1 MVVQNRVKIGMFGY
15 GCVGQGLHDVL
26 LNSRGFR
33 TDIKKIC
40 VKDRTKPRRIGADHF
55 TFDKN
60 VILDDP
66 EINLVVELISDPEE
80 AYSIVKQSLM
90 SGKNVVSANK
100 KMLAQHL
107 PEMVE
112 LQQKYNTSLLY
123 EASCCGCIPIIRN
136 LEEYY
141 DNEMLL
147 SVKGIFN
154 GSTNYVLS
162 KMYNE
167 NRDYASVLQ
176 EAQALGFLEADP
188 SLDVDGLDARDKLAI
203 VTLHAFGLFLAPE
216 EIFAYG
222 ISSISSFDLQY
233 AREKGLKIKLVPT
246 VKKIDDST
254 IASYVIPQF
263 IKQEHFLYNVE
274 NEYNGVIA
282 EAAFSNKQFFYGRGA
297 GGHPTGSAVLSDIS
311 ANSYEYRYE
320 YKKLFQQVETNYTRN
335 VQIEIYYR
343 YRLKEDLDL
352 IPFSDIHES
361 YKSRDHNFVIG
372 TINLED
378 LYRLRPLLKDREV
391 FLARTPDKGTTAEK

>member
-1 MVVQNRVKIGMFGY
+1 MQNRVKIGMFGY

-40 VKDRTKPRRIGADHF
+40 VKDKNKPRRIGSDHF
-55 TFDKN
+55 TFEKK

-66 EINLVVELISDPEE
+66 EINLVVELISDADE
-80 AYSIVKQSLM
+80 AYSIVKESLM
-90 SGKNVVSANK
+90 NGKNVVSANK

-107 PEMVE
+107 PEMIE
-112 LQQKYNTSLLY
+112 LQKKYNTSLLY

-154 GSTNYVLS
+154 GSTNYILS

-167 NRDYASVLQ
+167 NIEYATVLK

-188 SLDVDGLDARDKLAI
+188 SLDVEGLDARDKLAI
-203 VTLHAFGLFLAPE
+203 ITLHAFGLFLDPE
-216 EIFAYG
+216 EIFTYG
-222 ISSISSFDLQY
+222 ISSISTFDLQY

-246 VKKIDDST
+246 VRKIDESS

-263 IKQEHFLYNVE
+263 IKQEHFLFNVE

-320 YKKLFQQVETNYTRN
+320 YKKLFQKIETNYTRN
-335 VQIEIYYR
+335 IPIEIYYR
-343 YRLKEDLDL
+343 YRHKEDLEL
-352 IPFSDIHES
+352 IPFTDIHES

-372 TINLED
+372 TLNLED

-391 FLARTPDKGTTAEK
+391 FLARTPDNGIPAEK

>member
-1 MVVQNRVKIGMFGY
+1 MVQNRVKIGMFGY

-40 VKDRTKPRRIGADHF
+40 VKDRTKPRRIGTDHF

-107 PEMVE
+107 PEMIE
-112 LQQKYNTSLLY
+112 LQKKYHTSLLY

-176 EAQALGFLEADP
+176 EAQSLGYLEADP

-222 ISSISSFDLQY
+222 ISTISTFDLQY
-233 AREKGLKIKLVPT
+233 AREKGFKIKLVPT

-254 IASYVIPQF
+254 IASFVIPQF

-320 YKKLFQQVETNYTRN
+320 YKKLFQQIETNYTRN
-335 VQIEIYYR
+335 IPVEIYYR
-343 YRLKEDLDL
+343 YRQKEDLDL
-352 IPFSDIHES
+352 IPFTDIHES

-372 TINLED
+372 TLNLED

-391 FLARTPDKGTTAEK
+391 FLARTPDNGTPAEK

>member
-40 VKDRTKPRRIGADHF
+40 VKDRTKPRRIGSDHF

-107 PEMVE
+107 PEMIE
-112 LQQKYNTSLLY
+112 LQKKYNTSLLY

-188 SLDVDGLDARDKLAI
+188 SLDVDGLDARDKMAI

-222 ISSISSFDLQY
+222 ISSISTFDLQY

-320 YKKLFQQVETNYTRN
+320 YKKLFQQIETNYTRN
-335 VQIEIYYR
+335 IQIEIYYR
-343 YRLKEDLDL
+343 YHLKEDLDL
-352 IPFSDIHES
+352 IPFTDIHES

-391 FLARTPDKGTTAEK
+391 FLARTPDNGTTAEK

>member
-1 MVVQNRVKIGMFGY
+1 MQNRVKIGMFGY

-40 VKDRTKPRRIGADHF
+40 VKDRTKPRRIGSDHF

-80 AYSIVKQSLM
+80 AYHIVKQSLM

-107 PEMVE
+107 PEMIE
-112 LQQKYNTSLLY
+112 LQKKHDTSLLY

-176 EAQALGFLEADP
+176 EAQALGYLESDP

-203 VTLHAFGLFLAPE
+203 VTLHAFGLFLDPE

-222 ISSISSFDLQY
+222 ISSISTFDLQY

-246 VKKIDDST
+246 VRKIDDST

-320 YKKLFQQVETNYTRN
+320 YKKLFQQIETNYTRN
-335 VQIEIYYR
+335 IPIEIYFR
-343 YRLKEDLDL
+343 YHQKEDLEL
-352 IPFSDIHES
+352 IPFTDIHES

-372 TINLED
+372 TLNLED
-378 LYRLRPLLKDREV
+378 LYKLRPLLKDREV
-391 FLARTPDKGTTAEK
+391 FLARTPDNGTPAEK